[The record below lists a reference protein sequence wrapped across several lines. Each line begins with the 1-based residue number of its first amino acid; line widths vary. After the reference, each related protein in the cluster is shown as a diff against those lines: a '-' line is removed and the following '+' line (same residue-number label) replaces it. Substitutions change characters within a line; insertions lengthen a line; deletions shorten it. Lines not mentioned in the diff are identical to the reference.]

1 MGKRTLA
8 IFELGMKYEKTSAN
22 TDKCGGQLCQ
32 ITTGA
37 NHCRGLFRTVDFLV
51 HTAAVVS
58 LSGLVWSAYVFG
70 KPATLLISPS
80 LLKMQ

>member
-1 MGKRTLA
+1 MA

-32 ITTGA
+32 ITTLTGT
-37 NHCRGLFRTVDFLV
+37 NQCRGLFRTVDTLV

-58 LSGLVWSAYVFG
+58 LSGLVWSSYVFG